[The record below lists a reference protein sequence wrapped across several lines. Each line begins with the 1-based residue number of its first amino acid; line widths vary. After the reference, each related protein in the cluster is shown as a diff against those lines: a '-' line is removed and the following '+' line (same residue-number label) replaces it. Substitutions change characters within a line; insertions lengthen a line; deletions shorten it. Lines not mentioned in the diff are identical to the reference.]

1 MYPAALSLLEQNLR
15 ACQNLEIFLTQVSEA
30 TLALSFF
37 LFFLL
42 FMFMFLFLLY
52 CFFCLFVS
60 KKLSIEIRGTEKV
73 IGSFKLLEHLRILI
87 VVSSNS
93 FMLDFVAEVFHHYAV
108 ISKLMSSCS

>member
-37 LFFLL
+37 FFFLL

-52 CFFCLFVS
+52 CFFFVVS

>member
-37 LFFLL
+37 FVFF
-42 FMFMFLFLLY
+42 Y
-52 CFFCLFVS
+52 CLCFCFFYTVFCLFVS
-60 KKLSIEIRGTEKV
+60 IKLSIEIRGTEKV

-87 VVSSNS
+87 VVSSKS
-93 FMLDFVAEVFHHYAV
+93 FMLDFVAEVFHHYTV

>member
-52 CFFCLFVS
+52 CFFFFVS

-87 VVSSNS
+87 VVSS
-93 FMLDFVAEVFHHYAV
+93 
-108 ISKLMSSCS
+108 K

>member
-37 LFFLL
+37 FFFLL

-52 CFFCLFVS
+52 CFFFVVS

-87 VVSSNS
+87 VVSSKS
-93 FMLDFVAEVFHHYAV
+93 FMLDFVAEVFHHYTV
-108 ISKLMSSCS
+108 LSKLMSSCS